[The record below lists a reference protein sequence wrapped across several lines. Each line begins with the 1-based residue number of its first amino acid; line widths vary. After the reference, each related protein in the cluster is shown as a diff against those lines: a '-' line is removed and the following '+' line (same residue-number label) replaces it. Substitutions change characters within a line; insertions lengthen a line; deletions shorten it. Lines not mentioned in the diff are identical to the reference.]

1 MERNATKTGLRLA
14 LIFKF
19 LRFCLLNRFLLQ
31 FEVPDSKFIGVTF
44 ASVNI
49 RAEGYR
55 SEFEGDYGRFRA
67 ELRSKGRENDIKIK
81 NHTPDRFPQTVLS
94 RSTIPGYQLRLVDL
108 DDAGLHQLLDL
119 VGDFRISQVPRKG
132 KIE

>member
-31 FEVPDSKFIGVTF
+31 FEVPGSKFIGVTF

-81 NHTPDRFPQTVLS
+81 KPHARPLPANGAFSFDDSRLPAALS
-94 RSTIPGYQLRLVDL
+94 GSG
-108 DDAGLHQLLDL
+108 
-119 VGDFRISQVPRKG
+119 
-132 KIE
+132 